1 MNHKVTI
8 GALCLAMGVPWAVL
22 AFGDR
27 IADAEAASV
36 GDIGE
41 TVTKDFGNVPLE
53 GAGIAL
59 EHTFSLRNNSPETRT
74 VRAVKS
80 SCGCTQSGLALQK

>member
-53 GAGIAL
+53 GAEIG
-59 EHTFSLRNNSPETRT
+59 
-74 VRAVKS
+74 RAHV
-80 SCGCTQSGLALQK
+80 